1 MKTAPGCVRGA
12 DAFYERKDKMKKTK
26 FTVLIAVLIAVLT
39 LAACEALSAEA
50 ESAGGS
56 SEILSTGQGGEP
68 SVNESAAESGE
79 DGELYEFVASEKAA
93 AQVQGIAEVLG
104 GYDFVGLSGVQ
115 ST

>member
-1 MKTAPGCVRGA
+1 MK
-12 DAFYERKDKMKKTK
+12 RKILS
-26 FTVLIAVLIAVLT
+26 VLGVLMAVLMALT
-39 LAACEALSAEA
+39 VLAACEKTPAGA
-50 ESAGGS
+50 ESSGGS
-56 SEILSTGQGGEP
+56 GESMSTGQGGEP
-68 SVNESAAESGE
+68 SASESAAESGE

>member
-1 MKTAPGCVRGA
+1 MK
-12 DAFYERKDKMKKTK
+12 RKILS
-26 FTVLIAVLIAVLT
+26 VLAVLVAVLMST
-39 LAACEALSAEA
+39 VVLAACEKAPAGAEN
-50 ESAGGS
+50 S
-56 SEILSTGQGGEP
+56 GEP
-68 SVNESAAESGE
+68 SVSESAAESGE